1 MKHAILTFALL
12 LLILPAGRAA
22 RASNLDSLDPSAV
35 AQLESKASHA
45 ELREQTFLYTQLV
58 HVYSQLAGQQL
69 AAGDSG
75 KAHATLKKMEDF
87 IGRIQIGLS
96 ADAHKLKR
104 SEMLLEAAS
113 FRLSQLAHH
122 ASSEDQPALTATVQ
136 QIDKV
141 HGQMLTQVF
150 AH

>member
-1 MKHAILTFALL
+1 MKRIILTFASL
-12 LLILPAGRAA
+12 LLILPTPAA
-22 RASNLDSLDPSAV
+22 RAANLDSLDTLSV

-45 ELREQTFLYTQLV
+45 GAREQAFLYTELV

-69 AAGDSG
+69 AAGQSG
-75 KAHATLKKMEDF
+75 EAQATLKKIQDF
-87 IGRIQIGLS
+87 IGRIQSGLS

-104 SEMLLEAAS
+104 SEMLLEAVS
-113 FRLSQLAHH
+113 FRMSQLAHH

-141 HGQMLTQVF
+141 HSEMLSQVF